1 MSKVTSKKKNV
12 LPKFSV
18 GDIVELRIVQDISR
32 GGQVSM
38 ETGIC
43 RILLIERDGIVIRK
57 NGGEG
62 LQIVDASVLRPL
74 DI

>member
-1 MSKVTSKKKNV
+1 
-12 LPKFSV
+12 
-18 GDIVELRIVQDISR
+18 
-32 GGQVSM
+32 M